1 MSVLYFRVG
10 DANKVLA
17 VCIRMKH
24 GHDGRVLRFFG
35 DLQRSLPLK
44 MMGTVMD
51 KMRGRPWLAC
61 LAEVFRTWDSLLGK
75 YGL

>member
-17 VCIRMKH
+17 VCITMKH
-24 GHDGRVLRFFG
+24 GHDGRVLRFFD

-44 MMGTVMD
+44 MMGTVTD
-51 KMRGRPWLAC
+51 KMRSHTWLAC
-61 LAEVFRTWDSLLGK
+61 LAQGFRTWDSLLGK
-75 YGL
+75 YCL